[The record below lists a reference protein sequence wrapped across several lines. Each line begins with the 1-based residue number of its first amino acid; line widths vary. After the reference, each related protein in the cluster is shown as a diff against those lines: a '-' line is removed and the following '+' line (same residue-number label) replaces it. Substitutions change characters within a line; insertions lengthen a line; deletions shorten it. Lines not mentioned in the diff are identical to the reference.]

1 MNKQARFFVNLAILT
16 LLVGI
21 IAYPKVQ
28 PFLFGDSSADASFQP
43 QQRRALQVSGYVLSP
58 VPVQEMVRSTG
69 NLLPDE
75 EVDLAFETSG
85 KVVGIYFEEGTFVE
99 EGDLLAKMND
109 RHLQAQLEK
118 LQAQQRLVVEREFRQ
133 RSLLERDAISQEAYD
148 QAVTELETLEADIE
162 LLLARIAET
171 EVRAPFD
178 GVVGLRYLSEGSY
191 ASPSTRL
198 ARLVRNNPLKL
209 EFSVPER
216 YSGEITPGF
225 PIHFRVDGFLEPK
238 HAEVY
243 AVSPSVDD
251 RTRTIRVRALYDN
264 DNGLLMPGR
273 FASVNMQLSDT
284 PDAIAIPSEALIP
297 EMEGDRVFVYR
308 SGQAEAVYVTT
319 GIRTEDRVQI
329 LEGLSFGDTLLTTGV
344 LQLRHGL
351 PVELDNV
358 GDLQDYE
365 FADAEEVE
373 LQPVHHD

>member
-1 MNKQARFFVNLAILT
+1 MNKKARFFVNLAILT
-16 LLVGI
+16 LLIGI
-21 IAYPKVQ
+21 IAYPKVK
-28 PFLFGDSSADASFQP
+28 PFLFGESSSAPAFQP
-43 QQRRALQVSGYVLSP
+43 QQRSALQVSGYVLSP
-58 VPVQEMVRSTG
+58 MPVREMVRSTG
-69 NLLPDE
+69 TLLPDE

-85 KVVGIYFEEGTFVE
+85 KVVGIFFEEGSFVD
-99 EGDLLAKMND
+99 EGDLMAKMND
-109 RHLQAQLEK
+109 RHLQAQLNK

-191 ASPSTRL
+191 ASPSSRL
-198 ARLVRNNPLKL
+198 ARLVRTSPLKL

-225 PIHFRVDGFLEPK
+225 PVNFRVDGFLEPK

-251 RTRTIRVRALYDN
+251 RTRTIRVRALYGN
-264 DNGLLMPGR
+264 EAGLLMPGR
-273 FASVNMQLSDT
+273 FASVNLQLSET

-308 SGQAEAVYVTT
+308 SGQAEAIYVTT

-329 LEGLSFGDTLLTTGV
+329 LDGLSFGDTLLTTGV

-351 PVELDNV
+351 PVELDNR
-358 GDLQDYE
+358 
-365 FADAEEVE
+365 DALKDHEVVNNE
-373 LQPVHHD
+373 GEAL

>member
-1 MNKQARFFVNLAILT
+1 MNKRARFFVNLAILT
-16 LLVGI
+16 LLIGI
-21 IAYPKVQ
+21 IAYPKVA
-28 PFLFGDSSADASFQP
+28 PFLFGGSSQDPAFQP
-43 QQRRALQVSGYVLSP
+43 RQRPVLRVSGYVLSP
-58 VPVQEMVRSTG
+58 FPVQETIRSTG
-69 NLLPDE
+69 TLLPDE

-109 RHLQAQLEK
+109 RHLQAQLAK

-133 RSLLERDAISQEAYD
+133 RSLLEREAISQEAYD
-148 QAVTELETLEADIE
+148 QAVTELETLEADME

-198 ARLVRNNPLKL
+198 ARLVRTSPLKL
-209 EFSVPER
+209 EFTVPER
-216 YSGEITPGF
+216 YSGEIYPGF
-225 PIHFRVDGFLEPK
+225 PINFRVDGFLDPK

-243 AVSPSVDD
+243 AVNPSVDD
-251 RTRTIRVRALYDN
+251 RTRTIRLRALYDN
-264 DNGLLMPGR
+264 PDGLLMPGR
-273 FASVNMQLSDT
+273 FASVNLRLSDM

-308 SGQAEAVYVTT
+308 NGKAEAIYVTT

-329 LEGLSFGDTLLTTGV
+329 LDGLSFGDTLLTTGV

-351 PVELDNV
+351 DVELDNL
-358 GDLQDYE
+358 GDL
-365 FADAEEVE
+365 AEHGDEGE
-373 LQPVHHD
+373 ETDETSPVN